1 MPRGDGTQ
9 LPSALESVLE
19 RRSIADAARARP
31 RRLELGASG
40 KGSALELEALEWCGE
55 LGRHFDMEEP

>member
-1 MPRGDGTQ
+1 MPRSDGTQ
-9 LPSALESVLE
+9 LPSALATALE

-31 RRLELGASG
+31 KRLELGA
-40 KGSALELEALEWCGE
+40 GSVATPLELEALEWVGE